1 MVTITLKGK
10 VFSGV
15 GEGRT
20 FTSLGWARRQFREKV
35 GFEPYP
41 GTLNIT
47 LSEDGEK
54 ARLLK
59 SFTGMEIEPPK
70 GFLRGR
76 CFRALIMGNVKGAI
90 VIPDSSR
97 YPYNALEIIAPTN
110 LRERLQLNDGDE
122 VDLEIQLE

>member
-1 MVTITLKGK
+1 MATITLKGK

-15 GEGRT
+15 GEGRI
-20 FTSLGWARRQFREKV
+20 FTSLGWATRQFREKV

-47 LSEDGEK
+47 LSEDGQK
-54 ARLLK
+54 AGLLK
-59 SFTGMEIEPPK
+59 SFRGMEIEPPK

-76 CFRALIMGNVKGAI
+76 CFKALIMGKVKGAI

-97 YPYNALEIIAPTN
+97 YPNNALEIIASTN
-110 LRERLQLNDGDE
+110 LREKLHLNDGDE
-122 VDLEIQLE
+122 VDLEVQLE